1 MLLLYVEWL
10 GAQKMKESRRKAS
23 TGLWEELG
31 PAPSPILGS
40 CTFSLVTSA
49 HVPVAWDSILA
60 LLCMHAQHV
69 FVMAPT
75 PQRMRGLAPK
85 PQCTLLLPGSPH
97 DSCIAPVSLSKHSP
111 SADRPGSGLWQDV
124 QHSWSSSAPE
134 DHVSLCRTK
143 AGTCPAP
150 AECSHTQKPCMGS

>member
-1 MLLLYVEWL
+1 MLLLCVEWL

-85 PQCTLLLPGSPH
+85 PQCTVLLPGSPH
-97 DSCIAPVSLSKHSP
+97 DSCIAPVSLSKHSLAQGCGRTCNTARAAQPQRTLSLCVGPRQGHAQHLP
-111 SADRPGSGLWQDV
+111 SAHTHKSRAWGADGG
-124 QHSWSSSAPE
+124 
-134 DHVSLCRTK
+134 RT
-143 AGTCPAP
+143 
-150 AECSHTQKPCMGS
+150 